1 MKLEPVA
8 WALYWGPDDLCD
20 MVTAKRLADDWL
32 ARNSN
37 ATACKP
43 FVAPLYAIPP
53 GHVVVPVEPTEAMET
68 AGWNVFAG
76 CGRLAMAYKAMITVV
91 QGEQ

>member
-1 MKLEPVA
+1 MKPVA
-8 WALYWGPDDLCD
+8 LSAYMTDAQIYTGLFECD
-20 MVTAKRLADDWL
+20 ILEHVGYNEEMLKAVRKLID
-32 ARNSN
+32 S
-37 ATACKP
+37 
-43 FVAPLYAIPP
+43 AIPP
-53 GHVVVPVEPTEAMET
+53 GYVVVPVEPTKAMET